1 VTSAL
6 FDSITRIARHE
17 ASARAV
23 AGVGRVTEIRA
34 GDRQDHA
41 VTVEMRD
48 TGLVLPNVPVAVG
61 LMGFAAI
68 PAVDDLVVIAFLNG
82 DVNAPV
88 VVGRLYDAD
97 QAPPEHKSG
106 EIVLHVPSGDPKLE
120 IDVKPATPSIR
131 LAMGKV
137 TIEVVNDALT
147 ITVGDTEI
155 KAESSGSRLEIA
167 VGGASLVMKKDGSVT
182 LDTDGKLKIHA
193 TEIDISADAR
203 LKLAGATVEIN

>member
-6 FDSITRIARHE
+6 FDSISRIARHE
-17 ASARAV
+17 AAARAV
-23 AGVGRVTEIRA
+23 AGAGRVTEIRA

-68 PAVDDLVVIAFLNG
+68 PAVDDLVVIAFLEG

-97 QAPPEHKSG
+97 QAPPGHKSG

-137 TIEVVNDALT
+137 TIEVVDDALT

-155 KAESSGSRLEIA
+155 KAESSGARLEIA

>member
-1 VTSAL
+1 MTSSL
-6 FDSITRIARHE
+6 FDSVSRIARHE
-17 ASARAV
+17 VAARAV
-23 AGVGRVTEIRA
+23 AGIGRVTEIRA

-41 VTVEMRD
+41 VTVEMHD

-68 PAVDDLVVIAFLNG
+68 PAVDDLVVITFLNG
-82 DVNAPV
+82 DVSAPV

-97 QAPPEHKSG
+97 QAPPAHKSG

-120 IDVKPATPSIR
+120 IDVKPETPSIR

-167 VGGASLVMKKDGSVT
+167 VGSASLVMKKDGSVT